1 MPATSPRRF
10 AHRDFLEVFGYNMC
24 VLFPFFFYSNGIIST
39 FSMACIA
46 VNRFVGIYF
55 SRKMSHWFS
64 AAKSWAM
71 VAGVWLLAYA
81 LLALPASGAWG
92 QVGDSLT
99 ETDFV
104 CGQIWRQFCI
114 SRWATSQRR
123 SPAL

>member
-1 MPATSPRRF
+1 M
-10 AHRDFLEVFGYNMC
+10 FGYNMC
-24 VLFPFFFYSNGIIST
+24 VTFPFFFYSNGIIST

-55 SRKMSHWFS
+55 SRKMPHWFS

-92 QVGDSLT
+92 QVGDKDRLLCSDKIQKWAIRWFLGCVNLT
-99 ETDFV
+99 V
-104 CGQIWRQFCI
+104 CLPLAAGYEFTQPRAHLI
-114 SRWATSQRR
+114 A
-123 SPAL
+123 

>member
-1 MPATSPRRF
+1 MHTTSSLRF

-46 VNRFVGIYF
+46 INRFVGIYF

-64 AAKSWAM
+64 AARSWAM

-92 QVGDSLT
+92 QVGDGDIAL
-99 ETDFV
+99 
-104 CGQIWRQFCI
+104 CWRTKSKKEFCL
-114 SRWATSQRR
+114 SRWATSRRR

>member
-1 MPATSPRRF
+1 MPATSSRRF

-46 VNRFVGIYF
+46 INRFVGIYF

-64 AAKSWAM
+64 AARSWAM

-92 QVGDSLT
+92 QVGD
-99 ETDFV
+99 
-104 CGQIWRQFCI
+104 G
-114 SRWATSQRR
+114 RR
-123 SPAL
+123 HSTLLADKV